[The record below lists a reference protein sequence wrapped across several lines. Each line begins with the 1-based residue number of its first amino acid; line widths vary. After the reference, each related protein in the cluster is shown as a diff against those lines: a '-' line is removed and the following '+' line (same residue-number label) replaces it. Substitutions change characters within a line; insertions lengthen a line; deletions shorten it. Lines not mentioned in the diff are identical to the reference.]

1 MSYNTPKQIVEIV
14 NDVAKSKA
22 YTSVPKTLVLAFL
35 AGAYI
40 AIGGLL
46 AIIIGGGVPGI
57 AESNPGIQKFLMGA
71 AFPIGLML
79 CAIAGADLFT
89 GNTAYFIPPL
99 MSKKISVSLLLR
111 NWTLVYAGNFIGA
124 IFVAYFM
131 VTLTG
136 IFSSSPWL
144 ETIYNIADSKTS
156 ASFLQVFLKGIGAN
170 WLVAL
175 AMWLAYA
182 SKDITGKILG
192 IWFPVMAFVAIGF
205 EHSIA
210 NMFFIPAAIFNGAS
224 VTWYDFFIHN
234 LIPATLGNIVGGS
247 GLVGLIYFY
256 IYND

>member
-99 MSKKISVSLLLR
+99 MSKKISVGLLLR

-144 ETIYNIADSKTS
+144 ESIYDVAHSKTS

-256 IYND
+256 IYKD

>member
-1 MSYNTPKQIVEIV
+1 
-14 NDVAKSKA
+14 
-22 YTSVPKTLVLAFL
+22 L
-35 AGAYI
+35 
-40 AIGGLL
+40 
-46 AIIIGGGVPGI
+46 
-57 AESNPGIQKFLMGA
+57 
-71 AFPIGLML
+71 
-79 CAIAGADLFT
+79 
-89 GNTAYFIPPL
+89 
-99 MSKKISVSLLLR
+99 SKKISVGLLLR
-111 NWTLVYAGNFIGA
+111 NWTLVYAGNFIGS

-256 IYND
+256 IYNE